1 MISISKCHSWLCDWA
16 DLGALSLLARD
27 KVLGFVALIKDYA
40 AIKGGA
46 PTPVYHLLQPPF
58 ALHLGNQWGI
68 CPATTKLTL
77 AERPKAAGLFR
88 ARTFKLLQP
97 PVDISN
103 GNSDFVQSMFHS
115 TDLF

>member
-1 MISISKCHSWLCDWA
+1 MISMSKCHSWQCDWA

-58 ALHLGNQWGI
+58 ALHLGNQCGI
-68 CPATTKLTL
+68 RPATTK
-77 AERPKAAGLFR
+77 
-88 ARTFKLLQP
+88 
-97 PVDISN
+97 
-103 GNSDFVQSMFHS
+103 
-115 TDLF
+115 